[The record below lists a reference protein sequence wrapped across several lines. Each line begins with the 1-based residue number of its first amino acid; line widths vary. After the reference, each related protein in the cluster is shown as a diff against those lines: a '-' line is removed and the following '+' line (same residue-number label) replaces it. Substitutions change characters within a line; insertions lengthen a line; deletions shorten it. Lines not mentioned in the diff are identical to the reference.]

1 MHDCNFC
8 KKKKDIPKIDFLLY
22 RKKINMKKHII
33 ISGHS
38 NLIHKGY
45 LEYFNITKV
54 HADEL
59 SLLWIMPYKEG

>member
-1 MHDCNFC
+1 
-8 KKKKDIPKIDFLLY
+8 
-22 RKKINMKKHII
+22 MKKHII